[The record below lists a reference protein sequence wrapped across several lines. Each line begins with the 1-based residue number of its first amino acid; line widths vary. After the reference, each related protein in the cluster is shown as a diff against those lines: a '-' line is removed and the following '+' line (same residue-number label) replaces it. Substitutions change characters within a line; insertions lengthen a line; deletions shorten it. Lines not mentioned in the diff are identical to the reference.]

1 MSKRYALL
9 GQVVLGEQVIK
20 NGAVVVDGSTI
31 ANVGARTEIELPETV
46 IDYGDRLIMAG
57 FIDIHCHA
65 GSAYESHLEPAPFA
79 AYHLKHGTTGL
90 LGTIY
95 RDISHAD
102 TMKAFEQIREV
113 MKTQKNLLGV
123 HMEGPYLNPQY
134 GASQCGLRDRVRSEY
149 MELIESGL
157 IKQMTLAPEVE
168 GTEDVLHELVKAGI
182 APAIGHSAASPE
194 QVKAAHNS
202 GARIV
207 THLFDAT
214 GCSIEPTRCGG
225 TKEVNFDQAAMLCD
239 HFYYELIVDSQG
251 IHVRPDMVR
260 LAAKTVGVD
269 RLVAITDCCTGS
281 EDDSDLNMFNGELHG
296 SKLTMNYVARNL
308 KALGFSLPQITRMT
322 AENPARAIRVFDNMG
337 SLSAGKL
344 ANIVVTD
351 ENFKELEV
359 YLHGEKVN

>member
-9 GQVVLGEQVIK
+9 GKVVLGDQVLK

-31 ANVGARTEIELPETV
+31 SAVGARTELDLPEAC
-46 IDYGDRLIMAG
+46 IDAGDRFIMAG
-57 FIDIHCHA
+57 FVDIHCHA

-79 AYHLKHGTTGL
+79 DYHLKHGTTGL

-102 TMKAFEQIREV
+102 TLKAFAMMKET
-113 MKTQKNLLGV
+113 MKTHKNLLGV
-123 HMEGPYLNPQY
+123 HMEGPYLNPSY
-134 GASQCGLRDRVRSEY
+134 GASKCPLRPVKREEY
-149 MELIESGL
+149 MELIDAGL
-157 IKQMTLAPEVE
+157 VKQWTYAPEVE
-168 GTEDVLHELVKAGI
+168 GTEELLRDMVRAGI
-182 APAIGHSAASPE
+182 SPAIGHSAASPE
-194 QVKAAHNS
+194 QVKAAQAG
-202 GARIV
+202 GAKIV

-214 GCSIEPTRCGG
+214 GCSIEPTRCAG

-260 LAAKTVGVD
+260 LAAKTVGID
-269 RLVAITDCCTGS
+269 KLIGITDCCTGS

-308 KALGFSLPQITRMT
+308 YALGFTLPEITRMT
-322 AENPARAIRVFDNMG
+322 AENPARAINVFGEMG
-337 SLSAGKL
+337 NLAVGKL

-351 ENFKELEV
+351 DGFKDVEV
-359 YLHGEKVN
+359 YLHGEKVS